1 MFKRVVDLLSF
12 WFKGGVYFAK
22 KIGVEVGNNCR
33 IYTRYFGSEPFLI
46 SIGNNVTVTANVS
59 FITHDGSL
67 ILFEDDKG
75 RRYKYQRI
83 SIGDNVFVGV
93 NSIIM
98 PGVKIQNNV
107 IVAAGSVVTKSIP
120 EGVIVAGVP
129 ARIIGDYNEFK
140 NKCLGKCISKRDID
154 FKEPYK
160 ERILKIIDEGYK
172 PYLNRKQG

>member
-1 MFKRVVDLLSF
+1 MLKRAFILLSF
-12 WFKGGVYFAK
+12 WINGGVAFARK
-22 KIGVEVGNNCR
+22 SGALVGNNCR

-46 SIGNNVTVTANVS
+46 SIGNNVTITKGVS

-67 ILFEDDKG
+67 ILFEDEKG

-98 PGVKIQNNV
+98 PGVKIENNV
-107 IVAAGSVVTKSIP
+107 IVAAGTVVTKSIP

-129 ARIIGDYNEFK
+129 ARIIGDYDEFK
-140 NKCLGKCISKRDID
+140 DKCLEQCISKIDID
-154 FKEPYK
+154 FKESYK

-172 PYLNRKQG
+172 PYLDRKQG